1 MPELQGQ
8 LQSALGDTYRLDR
21 ELGGGGMSRVFVA
34 TETALNRKIV
44 IKFLSPELAAGV
56 SADRF
61 RREIQLAARLHH
73 PHIVPLLAAGEVT
86 VDGDT
91 LPTTPCRWWTGSHS
105 ARGWRA
111 MASSSPP
118 RRSASSVRSP
128 TRWRMPW
135 PGRGAP
141 RHQARQHPAFRR
153 SCGGGRFRRRQGT
166 HLGELDGPGADRHEH
181 RHGDRHAGLHVAGTG
196 DRRPQRRTRADI
208 YALGATVYEMLG
220 GTAPFTGPTAQS
232 VLAAHLT
239 KDAPSLDTLRS
250 DLPPALASLVR
261 RCLAKEPG
269 DRPASASD
277 LLRQLEQVVQP
288 TPQPGTLASGAFGGT
303 KRRRWVPVAAG
314 AAALALLLTGLWST
328 GVLGPRS
335 LVAEGKST
343 SRDAV
348 MLARVDVVG
357 DSGMSG
363 ALTEALRIDLGQ
375 SGVLTLVP
383 TSQVRNALTMMR
395 RPVESD
401 PIADVARE
409 VAIRTGAKAVVVG
422 RAEPVAGQY
431 VVTLRL
437 ISAESGD
444 DLAAF
449 RETAASQNELLPAL
463 DRASKELRRR
473 IGESLKNVRA
483 SPPMQQVTTASMLA
497 LQKYTQAQSSFERED
512 YDRAIVLLKEAV
524 TIDTAF
530 AMAWRKM
537 GVSYSNIGDKAQAV
551 EPLRQAFAHRD
562 RLTELERYL
571 TDGSYYTSAVFDT
584 PRAIA
589 AYRSVL
595 EIDSLDATA
604 NNNLSILLR
613 GCRASTVMLPWMME
627 PRSFTRFRQRS
638 RARADTGMPRCPWL
652 DAEATSTRRG
662 LWSVGGPSRAIPPSR
677 LATGVPTVMV
687 NLFRGEGGADAETTG
702 RWQIGQR
709 CTNPSYAPAHSHS
722 PSRAGAPPGASREHL
737 RESNGAWIPAG
748 AKASKRH
755 EAGHPDYY
763 RGCRTS

>member
-1 MPELQGQ
+1 ML
-8 LQSALGDTYRLDR
+8 
-21 ELGGGGMSRVFVA
+21 
-34 TETALNRKIV
+34 
-44 IKFLSPELAAGV
+44 
-56 SADRF
+56 
-61 RREIQLAARLHH
+61 
-73 PHIVPLLAAGEVT
+73 
-86 VDGDT
+86 
-91 LPTTPCRWWTGSHS
+91 
-105 ARGWRA
+105 
-111 MASSSPP
+111 
-118 RRSASSVRSP
+118 
-128 TRWRMPW
+128 
-135 PGRGAP
+135 
-141 RHQARQHPAFRR
+141 
-153 SCGGGRFRRRQGT
+153 
-166 HLGELDGPGADRHEH
+166 
-181 RHGDRHAGLHVAGTG
+181 AGLW
-196 DRRPQRRTRADI
+196 
-208 YALGATVYEMLG
+208 Y
-220 GTAPFTGPTAQS
+220 
-232 VLAAHLT
+232 
-239 KDAPSLDTLRS
+239 
-250 DLPPALASLVR
+250 
-261 RCLAKEPG
+261 
-269 DRPASASD
+269 
-277 LLRQLEQVVQP
+277 
-288 TPQPGTLASGAFGGT
+288 
-303 KRRRWVPVAAG
+303 
-314 AAALALLLTGLWST
+314 T

-335 LVAEGKST
+335 LVAEGKFT

-357 DSGMSG
+357 DSAMSG

-401 PIADVARE
+401 PMADVARE

-512 YDRAIVLLKEAV
+512 YERAIVLLKEAV

-537 GVSYSNIGDKAQAV
+537 GVAYSNIGDRAQAV

-604 NNNLSILLR
+604 NNNL
-613 GCRASTVMLPWMME
+613 CDPA
-627 PRSFTRFRQRS
+627 
-638 RARADTGMPRCPWL
+638 
-652 DAEATSTRRG
+652 
-662 LWSVGGPSRAIPPSR
+662 
-677 LATGVPTVMV
+677 
-687 NLFRGEGGADAETTG
+687 GGAG
-702 RWQIGQR
+702 
-709 CTNPSYAPAHSHS
+709 PVP
-722 PSRAGAPPGASREHL
+722 
-737 RESNGAWIPAG
+737 
-748 AKASKRH
+748 
-755 EAGHPDYY
+755 
-763 RGCRTS
+763 